1 MHDFANRRRSPNSFR
16 GGTELT
22 KAAEAQ
28 KESAFFWIEAWLESQ
43 AGISG
48 VSENTLRAYRKD
60 ATRFLEFIGKH
71 KGEDP
76 KVGCLSTTGLREV
89 RAWMADERMR
99 GVSPR
104 TLARELSAV
113 KSFFRWIGERFG
125 FDPVAVLNARAPKF
139 QKKLPRPLDEDS
151 AKDVL
156 EFVGK
161 SPETKWVAA
170 RDEAVVALLYGSGLR
185 ISEALS
191 LTWGDHPLP
200 EAIKIRGKGNKERIV
215 PVLPVTRNAVSRYAE
230 LCPFQKEPNT
240 PLFVGARGGPLNQ
253 RIVRKAIEQA
263 RAGLGLPA
271 TATPHALRHSFAT
284 HLLKSSGDLRAIQ
297 ELLGHSSLSTT
308 QAYTAIERTQ
318 LLKIY
323 ERAHPRASQLR
334 T

>member
-1 MHDFANRRRSPNSFR
+1 M
-16 GGTELT
+16 
-22 KAAEAQ
+22 AAEAQ
-28 KESAFFWIEAWLESQ
+28 KDSAFFWVEAWLESQ

-60 ATRFLEFIGKH
+60 ATGFLKFIGQY

-76 KVGCLSTTGLREV
+76 EVDRLSTTGLRDV
-89 RAWMADERMR
+89 RAWMADERRR

-113 KSFFRWIGERFG
+113 KSFFRWLGERFG
-125 FDPVAVLNARAPKF
+125 FDPAAVLNARAPKF

-156 EFVGK
+156 RFAGK
-161 SPETKWVAA
+161 SQGEKWIAA
-170 RDEAVVALLYGSGLR
+170 RDEAVVSLLYGCGLR
-185 ISEALS
+185 VSEALS
-191 LTWGDHPLP
+191 LTRGDHPLP
-200 EAIKIRGKGNKERIV
+200 ETIKIRGKGNKERIV
-215 PVLPVTRNAVSRYAE
+215 PVLHVTRDAVSRYVE
-230 LCPFQKEPNT
+230 LCPFQKESDT

-253 RIVRKAIEQA
+253 RTIRKTVEQA
-263 RAGLGLPA
+263 RIGLGLPA

-284 HLLKSSGDLRAIQ
+284 HLLKFSGDLRAIQ

-308 QAYTAIERTQ
+308 QAYTAVEKAQ

-323 ERAHPRASQLR
+323 ERAHPRAS
-334 T
+334 

>member
-1 MHDFANRRRSPNSFR
+1 MTNAV
-16 GGTELT
+16 
-22 KAAEAQ
+22 EAQ
-28 KESAFFWIEAWLESQ
+28 KESASFWIEAWLESQ

-48 VSENTLRAYRKD
+48 VSKNTLRAYRKD
-60 ATRFLEFIGKH
+60 ATRFLEFIGRYE
-71 KGEDP
+71 GEDP
-76 KVGCLSTTGLREV
+76 KVDRLGATGLRDV
-89 RAWMADERMR
+89 RAWMADERRR

-113 KSFFRWIGERFG
+113 KSFFRWLGERLD

-156 EFVGK
+156 KFAGK
-161 SPETKWVAA
+161 SPGTKWIAA
-170 RDEAVVALLYGSGLR
+170 RDEAVVSLLYGCGLR

-200 EAIKIRGKGNKERIV
+200 ETIKIRGKGNKERMV
-215 PVLPVTRNAVSRYAE
+215 PVLPVTRDAVSRYAE
-230 LCPFQKEPNT
+230 LCPVRNGPDA

-253 RIVRKAIEQA
+253 RTVRKTMEQA
-263 RAGLGLPA
+263 RIGLGLPA

-308 QAYTAIERTQ
+308 QAYTAVEKAQ

-323 ERAHPRASQLR
+323 ERAHPRAS
-334 T
+334 